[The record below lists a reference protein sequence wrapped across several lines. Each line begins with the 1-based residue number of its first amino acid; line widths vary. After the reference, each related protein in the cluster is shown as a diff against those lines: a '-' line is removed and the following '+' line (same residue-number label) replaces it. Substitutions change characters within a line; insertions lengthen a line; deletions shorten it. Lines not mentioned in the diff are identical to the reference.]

1 MAKALEE
8 MPTESPSTS
17 QRATPEPNGVVVVA
31 AVADLETATTKK
43 AARDLVL
50 ETVTHGVAELGQKC
64 ASLGETEAA
73 AAAAAPGIPISFV
86 PALLS
91 TLLTAS
97 AESPASRSVAAV
109 VVAALA
115 GVEQAL
121 LPAASAGSPDGHK
134 SVAVVGFEALLAQ
147 MPSLEA
153 TVPKIKSVAANVAAQ
168 LVTMDKLTLAQ
179 VATPLKGGAHFPL
192 FLLTLQ
198 AMVKDPQHK
207 EEAEARTHL
216 KSLVDQSGIKLPEMV
231 PQTSLPNLL
240 SVFSD
245 RGLGFLLPLL
255 RLRVELTKNIKEDPS
270 PKALYAWLQDHVHE
284 DPQLKASADFI
295 HVLTSVLLT
304 YVTEQSTLEAGSE
317 APVTKEKLEQ
327 ERLLFAKFSPILKKF
342 VEGDDVDDDGK
353 ASRKKNDDDDDND
366 EGEKRDASKM
376 PAKRRSRRRRRA
388 KVAGK

>member
-50 ETVTHGVAELGQKC
+50 ETVTHRVAELGQKC
-64 ASLGETEAA
+64 ASLGETEAAA

-168 LVTMDKLTLAQ
+168 V
-179 VATPLKGGAHFPL
+179 GFG
-192 FLLTLQ
+192 
-198 AMVKDPQHK
+198 
-207 EEAEARTHL
+207 
-216 KSLVDQSGIKLPEMV
+216 SLGTFVWMQLRSWW
-231 PQTSLPNLL
+231 L
-240 SVFSD
+240 SVYS
-245 RGLGFLLPLL
+245 
-255 RLRVELTKNIKEDPS
+255 
-270 PKALYAWLQDHVHE
+270 
-284 DPQLKASADFI
+284 SAAFF
-295 HVLTSVLLT
+295 
-304 YVTEQSTLEAGSE
+304 E
-317 APVTKEKLEQ
+317 
-327 ERLLFAKFSPILKKF
+327 
-342 VEGDDVDDDGK
+342 
-353 ASRKKNDDDDDND
+353 N
-366 EGEKRDASKM
+366 
-376 PAKRRSRRRRRA
+376 
-388 KVAGK
+388 

>member
-31 AVADLETATTKK
+31 AVADLETATSKK
-43 AARDLVL
+43 TARDLVL
-50 ETVTHGVAELGQKC
+50 ETVTHRVAELGQKC
-64 ASLGETEAA
+64 ASLGETEAAAA

-121 LPAASAGSPDGHK
+121 LPAASAGSPDGRK

-168 LVTMDKLTLAQ
+168 VEFGED
-179 VATPLKGGAHFPL
+179 
-192 FLLTLQ
+192 
-198 AMVKDPQHK
+198 D
-207 EEAEARTHL
+207 ERT
-216 KSLVDQSGIKLPEMV
+216 
-231 PQTSLPNLL
+231 
-240 SVFSD
+240 
-245 RGLGFLLPLL
+245 
-255 RLRVELTKNIKEDPS
+255 
-270 PKALYAWLQDHVHE
+270 
-284 DPQLKASADFI
+284 
-295 HVLTSVLLT
+295 
-304 YVTEQSTLEAGSE
+304 
-317 APVTKEKLEQ
+317 
-327 ERLLFAKFSPILKKF
+327 
-342 VEGDDVDDDGK
+342 
-353 ASRKKNDDDDDND
+353 
-366 EGEKRDASKM
+366 
-376 PAKRRSRRRRRA
+376 
-388 KVAGK
+388 